1 MAVSGKDNVYI
12 VWWTNKS
19 EGGNWEV
26 MFRASTNDSGATFGD
41 KINLSNS
48 TDAESQNA
56 EIVAAGDNSVFVSW
70 WETNPMN
77 GTSESVLRV
86 STDNGQTF
94 GTVVMLDTN
103 GTLSTTTTNT
113 TTTATTTATVQ
124 EEEE

>member
-1 MAVSGKDNVYI
+1 V
-12 VWWTNKS
+12 
-19 EGGNWEV
+19 
-26 MFRASTNDSGATFGD
+26 FRASTNDGSATFRD
-41 KINLSNS
+41 KIYLSNS

-94 GTVVMLDTN
+94 GPVVMLDTN

-113 TTTATTTATVQ
+113 TTAEGQ
-124 EEEE
+124 